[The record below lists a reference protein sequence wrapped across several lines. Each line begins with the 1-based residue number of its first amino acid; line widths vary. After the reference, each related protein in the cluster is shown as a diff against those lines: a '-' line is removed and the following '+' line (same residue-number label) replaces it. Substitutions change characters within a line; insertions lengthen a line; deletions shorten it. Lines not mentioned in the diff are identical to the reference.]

1 MYEEI
6 FNLYSSNFANK
17 FLWALSG
24 ANVGQE
30 YPKKNDDGKYLSVT
44 FDIPTGTKIQLTGSF
59 LETSS
64 GNLCF
69 QAIIFDFYGSTI
81 YGYVWEKDLNFFT
94 TSAPIDND
102 TVLKV
107 KNTVAEMI
115 EHNKG
120 ILENN
125 LFCARGLQIMSEQ
138 GAAMPIGFRTKLY
151 NLQARLIN
159 RNIKLKQSGY
169 VSDIQEA
176 TSPNFSIYNQGLVDF
191 MNNPGIGFVISTTA
205 AIIITCVII
214 AATAVSAWALFKT
227 LHAESKSDF
236 QLSNELTADLIK
248 YLPPEV
254 YQQLLKENA
263 ANAAKAQQA
272 IDSASGKQWINII
285 KYGAIGFGV
294 IWAWEKLQQNSIK
307 NYGNAKLN

>member
-6 FNLYSSNFANK
+6 FIYHSDEFTDK
-17 FLWALSG
+17 IVYALPG
-24 ANVGQE
+24 ASVGQK
-30 YPKKNDDGKYLSVT
+30 YPEKDNSGKYKSVT
-44 FDIPTGTKIQLTGSF
+44 YGIPVGSKIQFTGSF
-59 LETSS
+59 FETSS
-64 GNLCF
+64 GDTCF
-69 QAIIFDFYGSTI
+69 QITVF
-81 YGYVWEKDLNFFT
+81 NFFGNKILGFVWMSDLKNFSE
-94 TSAPIDND
+94 TSFD
-102 TVLKV
+102 TVLFSKGV
-107 KNTVAEMI
+107 SAVTEMI
-115 EHNKG
+115 ENNKA

-125 LFCARGLQIMSEQ
+125 LLCARGLQIMTEN
-138 GAAMPIGFRTKLY
+138 GAAMPTAFRTNLY

-169 VSDIQEA
+169 VSDVQEA

-214 AATAVSAWALFKT
+214 AATAAAAWTLFKT
-227 LHAESKSDF
+227 MHAESKSDF
-236 QLSNELTADLIK
+236 QLSSELTADLIK

-254 YQQLLKENA
+254 YQQLVKENA
-263 ANAAKAQQA
+263 ANAAKAQDA
-272 IDSASGKQWINII
+272 IDKASGKQWINII
-285 KYGAIGFGV
+285 KYGAIGYGV